1 MSRFSLRL
9 HYATGRKP
17 DDEPLDALDEV
28 EARELARM
36 RLLLTR
42 DYSEIELRREALR
55 PLDRA
60 GRRALV
66 AACSPEVWPPD

>member
-9 HYATGRKP
+9 HYATGRQP

-42 DYSEIELRREALR
+42 DYSEIELRRGDRRIEAFQR
-55 PLDRA
+55 DPH
-60 GRRALV
+60 
-66 AACSPEVWPPD
+66 